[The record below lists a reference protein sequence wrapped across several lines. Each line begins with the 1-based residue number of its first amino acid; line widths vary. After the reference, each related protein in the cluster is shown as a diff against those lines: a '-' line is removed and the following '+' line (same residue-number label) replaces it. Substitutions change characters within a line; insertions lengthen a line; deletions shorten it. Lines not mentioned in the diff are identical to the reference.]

1 MKSGNISRVEI
12 RGNNI
17 TGEYSNG
24 TLFSTYSPN
33 DPSLIDKL
41 EKNNIEIIAQPLEKN
56 SPGLLTSLYLGS
68 QCYF

>member
-1 MKSGNISRVEI
+1 MSIQ
-12 RGNNI
+12 
-17 TGEYSNG
+17 NG

-56 SPGLLTSLYLGS
+56 SPGLVRYINIMVSYVAVNWCLDILYETNAIW
-68 QCYF
+68 